1 MKHDPFSSMI
11 CPFKCPF
18 RSGIFQPTMFDYQ
31 RVTPQLSLNRRSYP
45 IIPIVMVS
53 FTRQEK
59 TYIPLY
65 PRLYPHDIPIMI
77 VKSPLVLKS
86 TIISESLVLCWG
98 LLGWLRWDPAT
109 ARPWYL
115 CWVIACAADHGD
127 VLPAAC
133 LTTKWKTA
141 WGPALGRLQQKRHE
155 TSDMLECSPRVG

>member
-1 MKHDPFSSMI
+1 MSISFRHFSANHVWLPEGNSTI
-11 CPFKCPF
+11 VLKSTIIPH
-18 RSGIFQPTMFDYQ
+18 Y
-31 RVTPQLSLNRRSYP
+31 
-45 IIPIVMVS
+45 IPIVMVS

-155 TSDMLECSPRVG
+155 TSDMLEYSPRVG